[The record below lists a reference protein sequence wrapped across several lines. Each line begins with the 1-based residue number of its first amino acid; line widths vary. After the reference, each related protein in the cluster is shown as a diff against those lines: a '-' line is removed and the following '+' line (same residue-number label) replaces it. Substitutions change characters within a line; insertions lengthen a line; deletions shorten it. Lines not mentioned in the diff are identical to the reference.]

1 MLILASSSP
10 YRRALLE
17 QLRIPFATEA
27 PHLDET
33 PHPSESPR
41 ATSLRL
47 ARQKAQKVALQHP
60 EDLIIG
66 CDQVAVLGD
75 EIMDKPLTHERAV
88 AQLQRAS
95 GQLMVFHTAL
105 CLLNARTGNLQ
116 QDCILVQV
124 RYRTLDSRQ
133 IERYLQTDRPYDCAG
148 STKIEAFGITIV
160 DSVDCHDPT
169 ALVGLPLITLTRLLA
184 QEGILLP

>member
-17 QLRIPFATEA
+17 QLGIPFVAAA

-33 PHPSESPR
+33 PQPAESPR

-47 ARQKAQKVALQHP
+47 ARQKAQKIALLHP
-60 EDLIIG
+60 TDLIIG
-66 CDQVAVLGD
+66 CDQVAVLGN
-75 EIMDKPLTHERAV
+75 EIMDKPLTHARAV
-88 AQLQRAS
+88 DQLQRAS
-95 GQLMVFHTAL
+95 GQLLVFHTAL
-105 CLLNARTGNLQ
+105 CLFNAATGNLQ
-116 QDCILVQV
+116 QECVPVQV
-124 RYRTLDSRQ
+124 RYRKLDSDQ

-160 DSVDCHDPT
+160 ESVDCHDPT
-169 ALVGLPLITLTRLLA
+169 ALIGLPLITLTRLLA
-184 QEGILLP
+184 QEGIALP